1 MREML
6 HVTGALVGEG
16 LGDEVALITDGRF
29 SGATHGL
36 MVGHIAP
43 EAARG
48 GPIAALRDGDTIVID
63 VERRRLDVELPDGGA
78 RGASRR
84 VDAAGASLRRAA
96 CSPSTR
102 ASSAPRRKAR
112 RPDEDRSR
120 L

>member
-1 MREML
+1 ML

-48 GPIAALRDGDTIVID
+48 GPLAALRDGDTVVLD
-63 VERRRLDVELPDGGA
+63 VEARRLDVELSDDELAA
-78 RGASRR
+78 RLAEWQAPEPRYTKGVFAKYARH
-84 VDAAGASLRRAA
+84 VG
-96 CSPSTR
+96 
-102 ASSAPRRKAR
+102 SA
-112 RPDEDRSR
+112 
-120 L
+120 

>member
-1 MREML
+1 ML
-6 HVTGALVGEG
+6 HVTAALVGEG

-48 GPIAALRDGDTIVID
+48 GPIAAVRDGDTIVLD
-63 VERRRLDVELPDGGA
+63 VEKPPARPRHPRGGARAPARRLD
-78 RGASRR
+78 SRP
-84 VDAAGASLRRAA
+84 RRATRGA

-102 ASSAPRRKAR
+102 ATVGSASEGAVT
-112 RPDEDRSR
+112 S
-120 L
+120 